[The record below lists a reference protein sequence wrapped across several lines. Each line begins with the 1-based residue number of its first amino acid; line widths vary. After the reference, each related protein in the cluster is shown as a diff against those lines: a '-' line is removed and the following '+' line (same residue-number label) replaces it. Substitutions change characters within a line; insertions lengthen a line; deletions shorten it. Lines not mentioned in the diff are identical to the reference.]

1 MHARSRICS
10 DLPVVLCRSGKRSL
24 LPLPALPS
32 SLELSSEQDASA
44 AARLRLLPPVEE
56 PKLRRKLG
64 TGVLGTSGGFAHLA
78 QWNPSF
84 CQSIHVWE
92 LASRMGAPL
101 LRRLPSEVCA
111 ADSLEVQ
118 RRAGCCCCCWR
129 NRGREGREFDWSELE
144 MLKLRVVSWRPSA
157 WLAEPEFSPWLTEL
171 PCLLSTSRTALG
183 SSLSVC
189 VQWSSAEPPS
199 LRGASTPAPSSAARF
214 SSSPSKEST
223 CWQSLSDFLFATRLI
238 AAGRTTTTRSKK

>member
-129 NRGREGREFDWSELE
+129 WCWYCCWGPHRLHQSHWRVHCLSQPCRLRRNVRLWPCRHCHQCRSTCSQVHPDSYSRQCSARPPPIAQPHHAQYPSAAFRASPPCSRSTVTRRRGGRGR
-144 MLKLRVVSWRPSA
+144 PS
-157 WLAEPEFSPWLTEL
+157 
-171 PCLLSTSRTALG
+171 
-183 SSLSVC
+183 
-189 VQWSSAEPPS
+189 
-199 LRGASTPAPSSAARF
+199 
-214 SSSPSKEST
+214 
-223 CWQSLSDFLFATRLI
+223 
-238 AAGRTTTTRSKK
+238 

>member
-1 MHARSRICS
+1 MAPGASPHAAFA
-10 DLPVVLCRSGKRSL
+10 SGHGA
-24 LPLPALPS
+24 PATSPS
-32 SLELSSEQDASA
+32 SPACCRWSAGCGKPPEPPAPARPPLRPGRWRPRHRHFLHWSAGLIA
-44 AARLRLLPPVEE
+44 AAQCKPERCWLHH
-56 PKLRRKLG
+56 G
-64 TGVLGTSGGFAHLA
+64 H
-78 QWNPSF
+78 
-84 CQSIHVWE
+84 
-92 LASRMGAPL
+92 
-101 LRRLPSEVCA
+101 
-111 ADSLEVQ
+111 
-118 RRAGCCCCCWR
+118 GCCCCCWR